1 MNHPEKSPKI
11 GISACLLGHRVRY
24 NGDGK
29 PNDWILDQLAP
40 FVQFAP
46 FCPEMAMGLGAPRE
60 TLRLVKTRLGDPTEK
75 PRLIGNQS
83 GRDLTTEATDAAKKI
98 ISELS
103 ELDGIIL
110 KKASPTCGLEKV
122 KVYGRDGIPQA
133 QGRGIFAE
141 EIRQAFP
148 TIPTIEE
155 GRLTDPQQRELFL
168 TQVFAL
174 HSFKRRTQMLAQELA
189 QKLEVKRHSS
199 PISELQ
205 SFHQQHKFLLLSH
218 DPEAYSRLGRIAANP
233 DSIPAQEACQLYHL
247 ELARALS
254 TPPSPGKRINALQH
268 LFGFFKNSVN
278 SEEKEHFLA
287 LLEEYRAGLRPFGTA
302 LSLVEHLCRRF
313 NHAYLLNQVIFYP
326 FPLSLNK

>member
-1 MNHPEKSPKI
+1 MNSEKNPKI

-29 PNDWILDQLAP
+29 PNDWILNHLTS
-40 FVQFAP
+40 FVQFTP

-60 TLRLVKTRLGDPTEK
+60 TLRLVKTRLGDATEK

-83 GRDLTTEATDAAKKI
+83 GKDLTTEATDAAKKI

-110 KKASPTCGLEKV
+110 KRASPTCGLEKV

-148 TIPTIEE
+148 TVPTIEE
-155 GRLTDPQQRELFL
+155 GRLTDPAQRELFL

-174 HSFKRRTQMLAQELA
+174 HTFKRRTQAFA
-189 QKLEVKRHSS
+189 GGRPSS
-199 PISELQ
+199 LISELQ

-233 DSIPAQEACQLYHL
+233 EGRPAQEACQLYHL
-247 ELARALS
+247 ALAQALS
-254 TPPSPGKRINALQH
+254 TPPSPGKRVNALQH
-268 LFGFFKNSVN
+268 LFGFFKNCVN
-278 SEEKEHFLA
+278 NEEKEHFLA
-287 LLEEYRAGLRPFGTA
+287 LLEEYREGLRPFSTA

-326 FPLSLNK
+326 FPLTLNK